1 MAVMLTEKAASEIKR
16 VISEQ
21 KLTDTTILRVGV
33 AGGGCS
39 GFQYA
44 LGFDSNTD
52 AAKDFV
58 CDQHGI
64 KIAVDKKSDLFL
76 DGTTIDFHDGLDRRG
91 FTFNNPNAVKS
102 CGCGSSFSA

>member
-1 MAVMLTEKAASEIKR
+1 MAVLLTEKAAGEIKR
-16 VISEQ
+16 VIAEQ
-21 KLTDTTILRVGV
+21 KLSETTVLRIGV

-52 AAKDFV
+52 ATKDTV
-58 CDQHGI
+58 GEQHGI
-64 KIAVDKKSDLFL
+64 KVAVDKKSDLYL
-76 DGTTIDFHDGLDRRG
+76 DGTTIDFYDGLERRG

-102 CGCGSSFSA
+102 CGCGSSFQA